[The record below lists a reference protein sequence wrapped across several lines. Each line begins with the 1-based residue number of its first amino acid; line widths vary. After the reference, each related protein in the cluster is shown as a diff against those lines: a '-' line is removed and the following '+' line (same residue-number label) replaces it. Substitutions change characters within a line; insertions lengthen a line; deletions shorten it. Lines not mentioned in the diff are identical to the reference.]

1 MGGDV
6 EGAEAGGAEEDDGVL
21 DALAAEAGHGLVVLG
36 EDAEDAAVGGV
47 EEVGVFV
54 GEGGLR
60 EGRGGGV
67 GGVGHCLVNVRLSGE
82 RQ

>member
-21 DALAAEAGHGLVVLG
+21 DAFAAEAGHGLVVLG
-36 EDAEDAAVGGV
+36 EDAEAAAVGGV

-54 GEGGLR
+54 GEGSLGEGWWGLVGHA
-60 EGRGGGV
+60 EGRF
-67 GGVGHCLVNVRLSGE
+67 
-82 RQ
+82 RQPRKSR